1 MATMEIALWNR
12 LPPEVQLWTL
22 RIFAISEYTNG
33 ASLTSCTT
41 VSRSWQAITEAII
54 FSELRIRLQDLTR
67 FSQIMRG
74 ARQKYV
80 KHIGLIIDLPEEPR
94 LDIEVTQGTEEEIA
108 MSQMMLMVLRGRRTY
123 SILPALLDQAN
134 KNDLIFTDTL
144 RKCSGMWSRLHLT
157 WLRSSF
163 GEAYMQIGCHLLLGG
178 ELEGAVGLIIEQKK
192 KVKYS
197 DDSK

>member
-1 MATMEIALWNR
+1 
-12 LPPEVQLWTL
+12 
-22 RIFAISEYTNG
+22 
-33 ASLTSCTT
+33 
-41 VSRSWQAITEAII
+41 
-54 FSELRIRLQDLTR
+54 
-67 FSQIMRG
+67 MRG